1 MYLTVLKYTFLVI
14 SFDQYKVEVTC
25 LILFSK
31 FSNGLSAF
39 TEAVTIGKLWS
50 ICFGINILISLSLFI
65 LVDVNKGVSISP
77 KLLFNDI
84 LFGISELFGSGEI

>member
-1 MYLTVLKYTFLVI
+1 MYLTVLKYTSLVI
-14 SFDQYKVEVTC
+14 SFAQYKVEVTC

-50 ICFGINILISLSLFI
+50 IYFGIDILISLSLFI
-65 LVDVNKGVSISP
+65 LVGVNKRVSITETV
-77 KLLFNDI
+77 I
-84 LFGISELFGSGEI
+84 